1 MSDYPTSTRSDEGSI
16 GRGCRFLSSRA
27 WVARLVYG
35 SALFSNITSTTGSEG
50 RRTRRET
57 PSDHAR
63 LNFRVGGNGGAGA
76 ENDGDGGEEAGG
88 RGRGRGGRRVGVKRT
103 RGTRRLGL
111 RNSLIDRELSLS
123 PPLSLSLPL
132 LTRIEIERF
141 ACIAPEMKE
150 QFQAPAPLRPFA
162 RSHTD
167 NLLIR
172 FGNGTFRGREFFHR
186 QSRKELS
193 ARRRDRSHRATE
205 IAVPGTLVHPT
216 SALPLLSPPLPL
228 SSHGP
233 LSLRSSFLV

>member
-1 MSDYPTSTRSDEGSI
+1 M
-16 GRGCRFLSSRA
+16 
-27 WVARLVYG
+27 
-35 SALFSNITSTTGSEG
+35 
-50 RRTRRET
+50 RRTT
-57 PSDHAR
+57 T
-63 LNFRVGGNGGAGA
+63 A
-76 ENDGDGGEEAGG
+76 E
-88 RGRGRGGRRVGVKRT
+88 GGRRVGVKRT

-111 RNSLIDRELSLS
+111 RNSLIDRELSL
-123 PPLSLSLPL
+123 PLSLSLPL

-216 SALPLLSPPLPL
+216 SALPFLPPLLPPR
-228 SSHGP
+228 SRGP